1 MKKSISLL
9 LSVILVVAMTSFSF
23 ADVEVSRGIY
33 DDNELDVFDENQ
45 FDIINLELFSEL
57 QGNGPKPSIYAL
69 RANLL
74 RVASGGRIRG

>member
-45 FDIINLELFSEL
+45 FDIINL
-57 QGNGPKPSIYAL
+57 
-69 RANLL
+69 
-74 RVASGGRIRG
+74 